1 MINKEIEHLNKRS
14 PCDYCGSTFCTYSP
28 RNTLPKDFEQI
39 KKPLKNSMTSQQT
52 LLFQITRNLMIIIDN
67 EEITSKRKEALN
79 KLKQAANDLTD
90 ELP

>member
-1 MINKEIEHLNKRS
+1 MINKEIEHL
-14 PCDYCGSTFCTYSP
+14 
-28 RNTLPKDFEQI
+28 